1 MSAEDDLGSFNDANV
16 HRQELSRMR
25 MASYNEKI
33 RRHNLEYED
42 KLIRQRRVQQILT
55 RSAPMGGLG
64 GMAFGMLQNI
74 GHMKMDNYSRL
85 QELNQKGI
93 DMTSSEKKE
102 RDMLDRSTVSNK
114 MFGKLDKSFEKYFG
128 GDSKWNK
135 FFGGQGKMAAA
146 GLGAGALGGGM
157 ALGKMIIDSSPLLQ
171 QMLKLLQF
179 GVMLVLKP
187 IGDFFGMIFRP
198 VLITLL
204 RKFIIPNYQKIM
216 PMMLKMGQ
224 DIGNMLVGVLD
235 FLTGDWLKNL
245 NFGNILPEFTWD
257 SVFPKAFG
265 EEQKQN
271 VEQSQLYWGTTSGF
285 FKGLSND
292 ITANVWKDWAK
303 TTTFFSSIASDV
315 GTWVKERWDS
325 LTQFF
330 SILQSD
336 VGSWVKAKWDSFTSF
351 IADSLGGVWDTLGR
365 YWNNFVAFFAS
376 LGNTVG
382 YLGNLIGIQAAN
394 GYDGMVNKPTL
405 MLVGERGSEH
415 VKVTPHGRSSG
426 GGGVTVNIS
435 IDNMS
440 GTSNDLNKLRS
451 TILDVMQSVNV
462 NRGR

>member
-198 VLITLL
+198 ILITLL

-440 GTSNDLNKLRS
+440 GTSNDLNKLRA

>member
-1 MSAEDDLGSFNDANV
+1 MSAEDDLGSFNDANM

-85 QELNQKGI
+85 QELNEKGI

-382 YLGNLIGIQAAN
+382 YLGNLIGIKAAN

-440 GTSNDLNKLRS
+440 GTSNDLNKLRA

>member
-85 QELNQKGI
+85 QELNEKGI

-245 NFGNILPEFTWD
+245 DFGNILPEFTWD

>member
-85 QELNQKGI
+85 QELNEKGI

-245 NFGNILPEFTWD
+245 DFGNILPEFTWD

-382 YLGNLIGIQAAN
+382 YLGNLIGIKAAN

-440 GTSNDLNKLRS
+440 GTSNDLNKLRA

>member
-245 NFGNILPEFTWD
+245 DFGNILPEFTWD

>member
-1 MSAEDDLGSFNDANV
+1 
-16 HRQELSRMR
+16 
-25 MASYNEKI
+25 
-33 RRHNLEYED
+33 
-42 KLIRQRRVQQILT
+42 
-55 RSAPMGGLG
+55 
-64 GMAFGMLQNI
+64 
-74 GHMKMDNYSRL
+74 
-85 QELNQKGI
+85 
-93 DMTSSEKKE
+93 
-102 RDMLDRSTVSNK
+102 
-114 MFGKLDKSFEKYFG
+114 
-128 GDSKWNK
+128 
-135 FFGGQGKMAAA
+135 
-146 GLGAGALGGGM
+146 
-157 ALGKMIIDSSPLLQ
+157 
-171 QMLKLLQF
+171 
-179 GVMLVLKP
+179 
-187 IGDFFGMIFRP
+187 
-198 VLITLL
+198 
-204 RKFIIPNYQKIM
+204 
-216 PMMLKMGQ
+216 MLKMGQ

-382 YLGNLIGIQAAN
+382 YIGNLIGIKAAN

-440 GTSNDLNKLRS
+440 GTSNDLNKLRA

>member
-1 MSAEDDLGSFNDANV
+1 MSAEDDLGSFNDANM

-198 VLITLL
+198 ILITLL

-245 NFGNILPEFTWD
+245 DFGNILPEFTWD

>member
-1 MSAEDDLGSFNDANV
+1 MSAEDDLGSFNDANM

-85 QELNQKGI
+85 QELNEKGI

-198 VLITLL
+198 ILITLL

-382 YLGNLIGIQAAN
+382 YLGNLIGIKAAN

>member
-1 MSAEDDLGSFNDANV
+1 MSAEDDLGSFNDANM

-85 QELNQKGI
+85 QELNEKGI

-198 VLITLL
+198 ILITLL

-382 YLGNLIGIQAAN
+382 YLGNLIGIKAAN

-440 GTSNDLNKLRS
+440 GTSNDLNKLRA

>member
-198 VLITLL
+198 ILITLL

>member
-1 MSAEDDLGSFNDANV
+1 MSAEDDLGSFNDANM

-198 VLITLL
+198 ILITLL

-382 YLGNLIGIQAAN
+382 YLGNLIGIKAAN

>member
-1 MSAEDDLGSFNDANV
+1 MSAEDDLGSFNDANM

-85 QELNQKGI
+85 QELNEKGI

-245 NFGNILPEFTWD
+245 DFGNILPEFTWD

-440 GTSNDLNKLRS
+440 GTSNDLNKLRA